1 MGAAMK
7 LWVVLLAGL
16 IGFNAWAGG
25 DLIELI
31 KLPAGF
37 RLELFA
43 RDVPNARSLALG
55 EDGTVYVG
63 SRTAGKVYALRD
75 EDGDG
80 LAERRYVI
88 AQDLTMP
95 NGVAVAKGDLY
106 VAEVGR
112 ILRFKN
118 IGQHLV
124 DPPKP
129 EVVTEALPADLWHGW
144 KYLKVGPDGK
154 LYFNIGAPCNVCL
167 SKDELY
173 ATLVRMS
180 LDGSGLEIFARG
192 VRDSVGFDWH
202 PTTQTLWFTDNGRDW
217 LGDDRP
223 PDELNHAPKAGLH
236 FGFPYCHAGEIP
248 DPEYGQETE
257 CKEFTPPAWRFG
269 AHTAPL
275 GIHFYRGKQFPAQY
289 RGQLF
294 VAQHGSW
301 NRSQPVGYR
310 VVWLEFK
317 DGKPI
322 AEHVFAEG
330 WLQPGGKVL
339 GRPVDILEL
348 PDGSLLISDDQ
359 RGVIYRIRY
368 QK

>member
-1 MGAAMK
+1 MK
-7 LWVVLLAGL
+7 ILWVLLGSLVWISQVQAVRDPL
-16 IGFNAWAGG
+16 
-25 DLIELI
+25 ESI
-31 KLPAGF
+31 KLPPGF
-37 RLELFA
+37 RIELFA
-43 RDVPNARSLALG
+43 SDVPDARSMALG

-75 EDGDG
+75 DDGDG

-88 AQDLTMP
+88 AKDLTMP
-95 NGVAVAKGDLY
+95 NGVAVYKGDLY
-106 VAEVGR
+106 VAEVSR

-118 IGQHLV
+118 IAQHLA
-124 DPPKP
+124 DPPSP
-129 EVVTEALPADLWHGW
+129 EVVTDSLPTDLWHGW
-144 KYLKVGPDGK
+144 KYLRVGPDGK
-154 LYFNIGAPCNVCL
+154 LYFNVGAPCNVCL
-167 SKDELY
+167 PGNEIY
-173 ATLVRMS
+173 ATLVRLS
-180 LDGSGLEIFARG
+180 PDGKNLEIFARG

-202 PTTQTLWFTDNGRDW
+202 PESKTLWFTDNGRDW

-236 FGFPYCHAGEIP
+236 FGFPYCHGGDIP
-248 DPEYGQETE
+248 DPEYGKETE

-269 AHTAPL
+269 AHIAPL
-275 GIHFYRGKQFPAQY
+275 GLRFYTGEQFPTQY

-301 NRSQPVGYR
+301 NRSKPVGYR
-310 VVWLEFK
+310 VVWVEFK
-317 DGKPI
+317 DGKPV

-330 WLQPGGKVL
+330 WLQSDGKVL

-348 PDGSLLISDDQ
+348 EDGSLLISDDQ